1 MGDHDMSMDP
11 AANAPDAAFADKG
24 KGKAQDPTHEMS
36 MDEESSDES
45 ENEIGDN
52 DDEEDGADNLEPIS
66 TSNIITGGRRTRG
79 KAIDFAEAAEK
90 SKNEGDEMDDDDDD
104 DDYEAADNNNHQD
117 HDNDDQMRD

>member
-11 AANAPDAAFADKG
+11 AANAPDAAFVNKG

-36 MDEESSDES
+36 MDEEESSDES

-52 DDEEDGADNLEPIS
+52 DDEEDDADNLEPIS
-66 TSNIITGGRRTRG
+66 ASNIITGGRRTRG

-104 DDYEAADNNNHQD
+104 DDYEAADNNNQD
-117 HDNDDQMRD
+117 HDDDDQMRD